1 MYKLSIVNED
11 LPLDAFYIPENL
23 VCDPVM
29 HIWLVKEVYE
39 AFYEMNRALQ
49 KDNLPSIYGH
59 RGYLCFAYQ
68 KKLFQNEVQ
77 KNIRQ
82 GVEVA
87 LAYEKARRMIRPP
100 GCSEHQLGVSID
112 IGLHYMQQDHHITMY
127 EESLQFQWMQE
138 YAASYGFILRY
149 PKDKISYTKFPYKP
163 WHYRYVGI
171 GHAKKMVKLGL
182 CLEEYY
188 EAFYRQ

>member
-11 LPLDAFYIPENL
+11 RPIDDLYIPESL

-49 KDNLPSIYGH
+49 REGLPSIYGR

-82 GVEVA
+82 GLKAE
-87 LAYEKARRMIRPP
+87 LAYEKARRTLMPP
-100 GCSEHQLGVSID
+100 GCSEHQLGLCID
-112 IGLHYMQQDHHITMY
+112 IALHHMQQDNSISIY
-127 EESLQFQWMQE
+127 EESPQFHWMRE
-138 YAASYGFILRY
+138 YATSYGFILRY
-149 PKDKISYTKFPYKP
+149 PKDKMFYTKFSYRP

-171 GHAKKMVKLGL
+171 GHAKKMAKLGL

-188 EAFYRQ
+188 EAFYKE